1 MRYVLELV
9 FYPGF
14 VFAAAVGLLTSWFER
29 KLSAL
34 VQWRVGPPPLQPLYD
49 LLKLAG
55 KETLVSR
62 EANRAAF
69 LLAPFLGFAGALL
82 SSLILWKANL
92 GRSFLGDSIVLVYL
106 LILPALSVI
115 LGGLA
120 SGNPIAI
127 LGASRE
133 LKLVLAYEV
142 PLVLAVI
149 VAILKADSLLLNRL
163 ANTVTIGSLSGALA
177 FLVALLAIQAKL
189 GFAPFDIAE
198 AETELIAGPYI
209 EYSGPPLAIFRL
221 TQAMLLFLLPLFLIT
236 LFLGGIDFRGLGWL
250 WGILKYLGVLLLIIL
265 IKNTNPRLRID
276 QAIRFFWRYGL
287 GLASLALILA
297 IVGDRVGLR
306 WL

>member
-9 FYPGF
+9 IYPGF
-14 VFAAAVGLLTSWFER
+14 IFATAVGLLTSWFER
-29 KLSAL
+29 KVSAL
-34 VQWRVGPPPLQPLYD
+34 VQWRKGPPVLQPLYD
-49 LLKLAG
+49 LVKLAG
-55 KETLVSR
+55 KETLVSER
-62 EANRAAF
+62 ANSAGF
-69 LLAPFLGFAGALL
+69 LLAPFLGFAGAIVA
-82 SSLILWKANL
+82 SLILWNANL
-92 GRSFLGDSIVLVYL
+92 GRSFLGDSIVLLYL
-106 LILPALSVI
+106 LVLPALAVI

-127 LGASRE
+127 LGATRE

-149 VAILKADSLLLNRL
+149 VAILKADSLLLHRL
-163 ANTVTIGSLSGALA
+163 GNTITIGSLSGVLA
-177 FLVALLAIQAKL
+177 FFVALLAVQVKL

-209 EYSGPPLAIFRL
+209 EYSGPPLAVFKL
-221 TQAMLLFLLPLFLIT
+221 THAMLLFILPLFLVT

-250 WGILKYLGVLLLIIL
+250 WGILKYLGVVLAIVL

-287 GLASLALILA
+287 GLALLALVLA
-297 IVGDRVGLR
+297 IIGDQVGLR